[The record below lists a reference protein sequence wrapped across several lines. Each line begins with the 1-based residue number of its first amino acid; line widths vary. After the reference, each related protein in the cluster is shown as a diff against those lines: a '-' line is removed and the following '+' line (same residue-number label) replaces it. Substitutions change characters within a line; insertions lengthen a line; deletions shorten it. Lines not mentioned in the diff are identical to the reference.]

1 MRSARRRVL
10 EVPKGSV
17 SIHNATSMQLSC
29 CHRLHKGMRQLC
41 PAARVWW
48 SLHIDSV
55 VNADR
60 RGRRWRRLAG
70 GGSAG

>member
-1 MRSARRRVL
+1 VRSARRRVL
-10 EVPKGSV
+10 EVPKGTV
-17 SIHNATSMQLSC
+17 SIRNATRMQLPC
-29 CHRLHKGMRQLC
+29 CLRLHKGMRQLC

-55 VNADR
+55 VTADR
-60 RGRRWRRLAG
+60 RGRWRRLAG